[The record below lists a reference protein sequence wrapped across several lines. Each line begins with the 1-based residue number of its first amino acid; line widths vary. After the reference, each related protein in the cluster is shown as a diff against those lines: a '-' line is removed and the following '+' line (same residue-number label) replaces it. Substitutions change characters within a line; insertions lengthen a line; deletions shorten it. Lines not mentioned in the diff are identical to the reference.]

1 MDNLGDRV
9 LVKNLRSKDGQRFS
23 VGRFIKLEFDASP
36 QIMKMVE
43 DKTRLNEEILRNE
56 QYPFPRNLCMRFSF
70 FFGLIFLHCEK

>member
-43 DKTRLNEEILRNE
+43 DKTRLNEEILRVNTNRMKE
-56 QYPFPRNLCMRFSF
+56 S
-70 FFGLIFLHCEK
+70 

>member
-36 QIMKMVE
+36 QIMKIVE
-43 DKTRLNEEILRNE
+43 DKTRLNEEILRVNTNRMKE
-56 QYPFPRNLCMRFSF
+56 S
-70 FFGLIFLHCEK
+70 

>member
-43 DKTRLNEEILRNE
+43 VMD
-56 QYPFPRNLCMRFSF
+56 F
-70 FFGLIFLHCEK
+70 

>member
-43 DKTRLNEEILRNE
+43 DKTRINDEILRVNTNRMKE
-56 QYPFPRNLCMRFSF
+56 SQYMDRAMKRLN
-70 FFGLIFLHCEK
+70 